1 MMVCVVLVWIIWFF
15 FFFSSRRRHTRS
27 YGDWSSDVCSSDLDA
42 GGLDAGFR
50 LAIHEGLIT
59 GPRLVLSLGI
69 ISPIGGIGDRVSP
82 SGHGSPFVHDPS
94 LPPSV
99 ADGIEGVRTT
109 VRTMVRAGADVIKCA
124 TTGGASSRAGHG
136 PKDSAFSL
144 DEMRALVDEAHALG
158 RRVMCHAVGGPGLR
172 VAITAGGGSIEQRW
186 YLD

>member
-69 ISPIGGIGDRVSP
+69 ISPIGGIGDRISP
-82 SGHGSPFVHDPS
+82 SGHGAPFLNDPS
-94 LPPSV
+94 LPPSR
-99 ADGIEGVRTT
+99 ANGLEGRRTT
-109 VRTMVRAGADVIKCA
+109 VPPMARAGPDLHQC
-124 TTGGASSRAGHG
+124 
-136 PKDSAFSL
+136 
-144 DEMRALVDEAHALG
+144 
-158 RRVMCHAVGGPGLR
+158 
-172 VAITAGGGSIEQRW
+172 
-186 YLD
+186 